1 VLGHSTIRLT
11 MDTYSH
17 VLPER
22 MHNAASVMDD
32 VLGED
37 GPGPDDESE
46 A

>member
-17 VLPER
+17 MLPER
-22 MHNAASVMDD
+22 MYNAASIIDD
-32 VLGED
+32 A
-37 GPGPDDESE
+37 S